1 MRYHI
6 LAAEDEHMTRQMIV
20 ENLKRIL
27 PECQVVT
34 AENGVQA
41 VRMSDQADALEM
53 VFLDIRMPLLDGI
66 QAAKAIRKRWK
77 NCQIVFLTAYSDYE
91 YMHEAID
98 LQAADYLLKPF
109 SQTGMAVAVHK
120 MVERLEQSKTGA
132 SSSDQAGA
140 DMTGVPGW
148 ARRIRREEFSTG
160 ICAVIK
166 CQSPVSA
173 PKVLGMLRGCDWKSY
188 QEVFFHCTED
198 KISLILVSPAE
209 ENLIIQ
215 LNSQLREVAKK
226 IERFTGEKL
235 FCGMG
240 QNLYAPSEIEESL
253 KKCEED
259 LQPFYEENTPEKG
272 ERRQRTKNPQDDEK
286 EKQKIEGYLMEHFT
300 SELSLEQVALDM
312 GYSRT
317 YFSKRFKQL
326 FKENFITYLIGL
338 RIMWAKEL
346 LRQNKISEIHSV
358 SRECGFQDAAY
369 FTSVFRRLT
378 GETPSQYRERVKES
392 E

>member
-6 LAAEDEHMTRQMIV
+6 LVAEDERMTRQMIV
-20 ENLKRIL
+20 ENLKHIL
-27 PECQVVT
+27 PESQITT
-34 AENGVQA
+34 ADNGVQA
-41 VRMSDQADALEM
+41 VRLSDQAAALEM

-66 QAAKAIRKRWK
+66 QAAKSIRKRWK
-77 NCQIVFLTAYSDYE
+77 NCQIIFLTAYSDYE
-91 YMHEAID
+91 YMHEAIS

-120 MVERLEQSKTGA
+120 AVERLEQL
-132 SSSDQAGA
+132 QAGNVSFTQTDT
-140 DMTGVPGW
+140 DMTGVPRW
-148 ARRIRREEFSTG
+148 ARRINRGDFATG

-166 CQSPVSA
+166 CPSPINCS
-173 PKVLGMLRGCDWKSY
+173 KVLGMLRGCDWKSY
-188 QEVFFHCTED
+188 QEVFFDHTEG

-215 LNSQLREVAKK
+215 LNYQLREVAKK
-226 IERFTGEKL
+226 MERFTGER
-235 FCGMG
+235 FYCGIG
-240 QNLYAPSEIEESL
+240 QNLYAPSGIEESL

-259 LQPFYEENTPEKG
+259 MQPFYVDPAPEIKEKRQKVKNTES
-272 ERRQRTKNPQDDEK
+272 DEK
-286 EKQKIEGYLMEHFT
+286 EKQRIEAYLMEHFS

-326 FKENFITYLIGL
+326 FKENFITYLIGM

-346 LRQNKISEIHSV
+346 LSQDKTEIHSV
-358 SRECGFQDAAY
+358 SRQCGFQDAAY
-369 FTSVFRRLT
+369 FTSVFRRIT
-378 GETPSQYRERVKES
+378 GETPTKYRERVTRGE
-392 E
+392 

>member
-6 LAAEDEHMTRQMIV
+6 LVAEDERMTRQMIA

-27 PECQVVT
+27 PESQVEV

-41 VRMSDQADALEM
+41 ARMSDQADALEM
-53 VFLDIRMPLLDGI
+53 AFLDIRMPLLDGI
-66 QAAKAIRKRWK
+66 QTAKAIRKRWK
-77 NCQIVFLTAYSDYE
+77 NCQIIFLTAYSDYE

-120 MVERLEQSKTGA
+120 AVERLEQSKSGA
-132 SSSDQAGA
+132 VSSDRGGA

-166 CQSPVSA
+166 CQSPVNC

-188 QEVFFHCTED
+188 QEVFFNCAD
-198 KISLILVSPAE
+198 DMISLILVSPAE

-259 LQPFYEENTPEKG
+259 LQPFYEEDVPEKR
-272 ERRQRTKNPQDDEK
+272 ERRQKVKTDQDDEK

-300 SELSLEQVALDM
+300 SELSLEKVALDM

-346 LRQNKISEIHSV
+346 LRQNKISEIHSI

-369 FTSVFRRLT
+369 FTSVFRRIT